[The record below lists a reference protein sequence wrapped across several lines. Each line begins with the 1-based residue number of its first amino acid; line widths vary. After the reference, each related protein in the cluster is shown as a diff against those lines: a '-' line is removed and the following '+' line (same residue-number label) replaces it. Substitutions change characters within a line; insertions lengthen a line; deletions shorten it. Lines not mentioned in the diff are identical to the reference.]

1 MDLQKSIWTEKDI
14 EEFNTYLYS
23 LRRVKKIEW
32 TKNIVNTNME
42 VLALET
48 KTMDDIA
55 RKIKK
60 GNYLSFLACNNYPYY
75 ENTIIASR
83 LISSIKDF
91 DQFKKELD
99 TYLKYC
105 DNWSSIDTL
114 KFRVNRD
121 NEEKLFNLAKKYIKS
136 KKPFVRRTGIRI
148 FFQYI
153 ESERLPEVFNLIDT
167 MKEEKHYYVNMC
179 IAWFVCECF
188 IKNTALTKEYLN
200 NHNLNT
206 FCINKA
212 ISKCNDSY
220 RISKDDKK
228 YLQKYKVTAT
238 KENAV
243 STQTQNIV
251 LSSETNEEWREK
263 LTKRIG
269 KSITIK
275 PISVKT
281 QLKRS
286 WHGVV
291 ESVAKDGFC
300 IRVFDGVSSYCRW
313 VSYDDILSEKVKVSF
328 H

>member
-1 MDLQKSIWTEKDI
+1 MDLQKSIWTERDI

-23 LRRVKKIEW
+23 LRRKNKIER

-60 GNYLSFLACNNYPYY
+60 GNYLSFLAYNNYPYY

-167 MKEEKHYYVNMC
+167 MKEEKHYYVNTC

-228 YLQKYKVTAT
+228 YLQKYKVTVT
-238 KENAV
+238 KENTV
-243 STQTQNIV
+243 SAQTQNIA

-275 PISVKT
+275 PLTLKT
-281 QLKRS
+281 QFKRS

-313 VSYDDILSEKVKVSF
+313 VSYDDILSGKVKVSF

>member
-1 MDLQKSIWTEKDI
+1 MDLQKNIWTERDI

-32 TKNIVNTNME
+32 TKSIVNTNME

-48 KTMDDIA
+48 KTLDDIA

-60 GNYLSFLACNNYPYY
+60 GNYLSFLAYNNYPYY
-75 ENTIIASR
+75 ENTIISAR

-91 DQFKKELD
+91 DQFKAHLNV
-99 TYLKYC
+99 YLKYC

-114 KFRVNRD
+114 KFRVNSD

-188 IKNTALTKEYLN
+188 IKNTALTKEYLDRRS
-200 NHNLNT
+200 LNT
-206 FCINKA
+206 FCINKT

-220 RISKDDKK
+220 RISKEDKK
-228 YLQKYKVTAT
+228 YLQKYKITAT
-238 KENAV
+238 KENEAG
-243 STQTQNIV
+243 TQTQNIA
-251 LSSETNEEWREK
+251 LQPETNEEWREK
-263 LTKRIG
+263 LTKHIG
-269 KSITIK
+269 KNITIK
-275 PISVKT
+275 PLTLKT
-281 QLKRS
+281 QYKRG
-286 WHGVV
+286 WCGVV
-291 ESVAKDGFC
+291 VSVGEDGFR
-300 IRVFDGVSSYCRW
+300 IRGFGGISSYWRSF
-313 VSYDDILSEKVKVSF
+313 SYDDITNGKIKIRF
-328 H
+328 Y